1 MGRSTNSMAWKLA
14 KWAKFV
20 LVLTDTHVG
29 KIKGIRKQNFKGE
42 ANNMQMDNEDTWRS
56 DFSS

>member
-14 KWAKFV
+14 KWAKFL
-20 LVLTDTHVG
+20 LVLTNTHVG
-29 KIKGIRKQNFKGE
+29 KIKIIREQNFKGE
-42 ANNMQMDNEDTWRS
+42 ANNTELDNEDTRRS